1 MDRRIVVVVSGNLQY
16 CFRGNSG
23 NELRLLP
30 VVESGNGRGIRTR
43 GCRDDDVI
51 DIKIEAAEGQL

>member
-1 MDRRIVVVVSGNLQY
+1 MDRRIVVVVSGDLQY
-16 CFRGNSG
+16 CFLG